1 MTDSFTPNLN
11 LTLPE
16 VGASRDTWGTKI
28 NTDLSTVDSIFK
40 GDGTGTSVG
49 VNVGAGKILSVLGTA
64 KLPLA
69 TTLGGVNYSVG
80 DLIYADTTT
89 TVAKLSPG
97 SAGQVLTVV
106 AGKPAWATASAPG
119 ASGVTSI
126 SMGST
131 GLSPS
136 TASTGVVTIS
146 GTLALTSGGTG
157 QTTASGARTALGLGG
172 MATQEASSVAITG
185 GTISV
190 PKVTASSGGSLG
202 FVVGNAGVSYASGYG
217 NLNMEANTSFYGN
230 ASSCFSSVNSTTVW
244 SGVVSSAPTGT
255 FTIGSTITP
264 YTTNNW
270 VVTSDSSIKKDIA
283 DYGMGLAAINSLRPV
298 SYKFNGLYGTH
309 DDGKN
314 QVGLIAQEV
323 QQTPMSAMVIPFEYS
338 NPKTGETARLLG
350 LESNQLIYALINAVK
365 ELSARIQ
372 KLEAKVP

>member
-49 VNVGAGKILSVLGTA
+49 VNVGAGKILSVQGTA

-89 TVAKLSPG
+89 ALAKLSPG

-106 AGKPAWATASAPG
+106 AGKPAWATAAAPG

-157 QTTASGARTALGLGG
+157 ATTASGARTALGLGT
-172 MATQEASSVAITG
+172 MATQSAADVAITG
-185 GTISV
+185 GYMRADLGSATGTV
-190 PKVTASSGGSLG
+190 GGYGFVSGGAG
-202 FVVGNAGVSYASGYG
+202 FAVVGSETF
-217 NLNMEANTSFYGN
+217 LNFTSNTSLYTQGSGSEINISISGGLAAKMTTAALEIYGN
-230 ASSCFSSVNSTTVW
+230 AIKPGGGTWNAPSDKRIKTD
-244 SGVVSSAPTGT
+244 VVGYLPS
-255 FTIGSTITP
+255 
-264 YTTNNW
+264 
-270 VVTSDSSIKKDIA
+270 TSDL
-283 DYGMGLAAINSLRPV
+283 MQLRPV
-298 SYKFNGLYGTH
+298 SYKYNGAFGSP
-309 DDGKN
+309 DNGKTY
-314 QVGLIAQEV
+314 VGLIAQEV
-323 QQTPMSAMVIPFEYS
+323 QGTSFDSMVGTYDQDGTE
-338 NPKTGETARLLG
+338 LLN
-350 LESNQLIYALINAVK
+350 LDSSQLIYALINSVK

-372 KLEAKVP
+372 KLEAKAP